1 MNARKMMG
9 MAVAAMLLAVL
20 GLTAGAGAGE
30 WVIEKELG
38 LYGYLDQH
46 SIPGWGNAGC
56 GPTAAVNSFVYLEN
70 KYPGIYDRSLIP
82 DTNQNGVRDLAELV
96 GVAQTLGG
104 PGYMNTIANNTTW
117 DDDFIWGKMTYIE
130 QKVPGMTVYQAQD
143 YWNWTQHTKPAW
155 VQSAW
160 PQWEFLYNELVDC
173 EDVEILIDWS
183 DGGHYVTL
191 SSFHWN
197 DADNDLIID
206 NAENAWIDF
215 VDPWTGAYGT
225 ASIWQSSYGGCIE
238 TNYATG
244 SWISMGVSES
254 PIPEPATM
262 TLLALGFALSLS
274 KGGLALIRRRR

>member
-1 MNARKMMG
+1 MG

-56 GPTAAVNSFVYLEN
+56 APTAAVNSFVYLEN
-70 KYPGIYDRSLIP
+70 KYPGTYDRSLIP

-143 YWNWTQHTKPAW
+143 QWNWTQHAKPAW

-215 VDPWTGAYGT
+215 IDPWTGAYGT
-225 ASIWQSSYGGCIE
+225 ASIWQSSYGGYIE

-262 TLLALGFALSLS
+262 TLLALG
-274 KGGLALIRRRR
+274 GLALIRRRR